1 MLNRRQAHWLLDLAD
16 FDLTMIHVL
25 GSHLTGPNALSRC
38 PDLLPS
44 TTLENEEVTLLP
56 PSLFVN
62 LIDTSLSHR
71 IQSSSTSD
79 PLVLQALQSMNGLI
93 LPAFHSRLSDWQY
106 TEGVLTYKGHVYIPS
121 DPSLR

>member
-1 MLNRRQAHWLLDLAD
+1 MLNYRQAHWLLNLAD

-25 GSHLTGPNALSRC
+25 GSHLAGPDALSHH

-44 TTLENEEVTLLP
+44 TMPENEGVILLS
-56 PSLFVN
+56 PSLFAN
-62 LIDTSLSHR
+62 LIDTSLSHC

-79 PLVLQALQSMNGLI
+79 PLILQALQSMDRSI
-93 LPAFHSRLSDWQY
+93 PPAFHSHLSDWQY

-121 DPSLR
+121 NPSL